1 MTEVLLARISE
12 PEAWRI
18 ERYRE
23 LGGYEALT
31 KALKSMTPEEVAE
44 EVKTSEIRGRG
55 GAGFPMGVKW
65 GFLPEIYP
73 RYLVINAD
81 EGEPGTFK
89 DRELIEF
96 DPHQLIE
103 GTIIAAYALKVNW
116 SSVYIR
122 GEMVLGAAR
131 LENAV
136 RDAYEAGYLGKN
148 ILGTGFDL
156 DIVIH
161 RGAGAYICGE
171 ETALLSSLEGQRGE
185 PRLKPPF
192 PAVEGLYAKPTIVN
206 NVETISAVPHIVN
219 KGGAW
224 YASLGTEK
232 SRGTKIFSL
241 SGHVNRPG
249 NYEVELGTTFRTLID
264 EYGLGVRG
272 GNKLKAVIPGGAS
285 SVWFVEEDLDTPLDF
300 DAIAAAGSM
309 LGSGAVIVMDETTC
323 AVRAAA
329 RLVKFF
335 SHESCGQCTPC
346 REGCAWMYRILT
358 RIEEGAG
365 RPEDLELL
373 LSVGSGITPAL
384 KSDGRMTMSEVLPY
398 TTICVLGPSAVTAMA
413 APLRLFREEF
423 EEHIRLGACPTASG
437 ATAGGHR
444 ASDSRYR
451 SEGGEHV

>member
-1 MTEVLLARISE
+1 MTEVLLSRVG
-12 PEAWRI
+12 EANAWKLG
-18 ERYRE
+18 RYRE
-23 LGGYEALT
+23 LGGYVALE
-31 KALKSMTPEEVAE
+31 KALKSMTPEQVAD
-44 EVKTSEIRGRG
+44 EVKASEIRGRG
-55 GAGFPMGVKW
+55 GAGFPTGVKW
-65 GFLPEIYP
+65 GFLPEVYP

-89 DRELIEF
+89 DRDLIEL

-116 SSVYIR
+116 SAIYIR

-136 RDAYEAGYLGKN
+136 REAYGAGFLGKD
-148 ILGTGFDL
+148 ILGSGFNL
-156 DIVIH
+156 DIVVH

-171 ETALLSSLEGQRGE
+171 ETALLSSLEGRRGE

-206 NVETISAVPHIVN
+206 NVETISAVPHIVIN
-219 KGGAW
+219 GGAW
-224 YASLGTEK
+224 YASMGTEK

-249 NYEVELGTTFRTLID
+249 NYEVELGTTFRALID

-285 SVWFVEEDLDTPLDF
+285 SVWFVDEDLDTPLDF

-323 AVRAAA
+323 AVKASA

-346 REGCAWMYRILT
+346 REGCAWMYKVLT
-358 RIEEGAG
+358 RIEDGAG

-384 KSDGRMTMSEVLPY
+384 KSDGPMAMSEVLPY

-413 APLRLFREEF
+413 SPLRLFREEF
-423 EEHIRLGACPTASG
+423 EEHIRLGRCPKASERG
-437 ATAGGHR
+437 VAR
-444 ASDSRYR
+444 
-451 SEGGEHV
+451 V